1 MLHQVWL
8 QEVLHNNLGKIEQTD
23 VRLHEHTDTAIP
35 VHYSLFRF
43 EGLMNKDEVQTYV
56 WTNLRNTDKQNVLW
70 P

>member
-35 VHYSLFRF
+35 VHSSLFRF

-56 WTNLRNTDKQNVLW
+56 
-70 P
+70 